1 MVDSIDLSLPLR
13 KRIFSSVMGSES
25 PKDFSPA
32 RRRLMSS
39 SKEVPWIRDE
49 FQDTQSFWIST
60 MALPCFFRLYHVFS
74 ICPQMGPFGPLLGT
88 KVSRGMK
95 KPRKIAA
102 MAVFGACVVRG
113 VWHQARHVMMSC

>member
-39 SKEVPWIRDE
+39 SKEVPIRDE
-49 FQDTQSFWIST
+49 FQDTQSFWIT
-60 MALPCFFRLYHVFS
+60 MALP
-74 ICPQMGPFGPLLGT
+74 
-88 KVSRGMK
+88 
-95 KPRKIAA
+95 
-102 MAVFGACVVRG
+102 
-113 VWHQARHVMMSC
+113 